1 MCWTLVFKM
10 VAKLVLH
17 LCAEVTEQDPR
28 PSEPYN
34 TGRMQAVALGFLVCH
49 LHHEDDVAIVS

>member
-1 MCWTLVFKM
+1 M